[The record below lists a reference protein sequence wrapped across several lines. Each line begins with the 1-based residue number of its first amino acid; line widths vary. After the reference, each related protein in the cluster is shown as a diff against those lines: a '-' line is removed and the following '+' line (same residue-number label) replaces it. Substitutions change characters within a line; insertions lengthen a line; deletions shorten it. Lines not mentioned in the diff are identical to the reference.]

1 MSNLCFAGGQL
12 ICSGVVTADAVAPG
26 SSLLLLTGTVYSPSG
41 IPLPGA
47 AVEILSYHPD
57 NPDEVVRLGLS
68 FTLSDGTYALSL
80 PRIPGRQYELR
91 AFSSI

>member
-1 MSNLCFAGGQL
+1 MSNLCFTGCQL

-26 SSLLLLTGTVYSPSG
+26 SSLLLLTGTVYNPWG
-41 IPLPGA
+41 APLSNA
-47 AVEILSYHPD
+47 AIEILSFQPD
-57 NPDEVVRLGLS
+57 NPGEVVRLGIT

-80 PRIPGRQYELR
+80 PKIPGRQYQLR